1 MQLIFSSARYVDKA
15 LVSRRWPIPPPPPTT
30 TTKQQQQHK
39 RFGGW
44 PMPIPCYLDRKEQRP
59 RSSSTTRACN
69 GTSRGVSR
77 AACQDSDLGSP
88 ESWLRRGHT
97 YARAGGLCRQ
107 PEELL
112 SVRPLHLGVL
122 FRPSRIRSQAGACA
136 PLLGLRTT
144 GPCPVRDTYN
154 SRLDREESGRT
165 LVGHL
170 SHATVR
176 DVIDGTYG
184 HVFGTFYI

>member
-1 MQLIFSSARYVDKA
+1 
-15 LVSRRWPIPPPPPTT
+15 
-30 TTKQQQQHK
+30 
-39 RFGGW
+39 
-44 PMPIPCYLDRKEQRP
+44 MPIPCYLDRKEQRP

-69 GTSRGVSR
+69 GTSRGDR
-77 AACQDSDLGSP
+77 IGPCRACQDSLRSGHLGSP
-88 ESWLRRGHT
+88 ESWLRRGHVR
-97 YARAGGLCRQ
+97 ARAGVFATIQTRLQRSFSVSDCPLCTSASCSGRAG
-107 PEELL
+107 
-112 SVRPLHLGVL
+112 SDHRPDCVH
-122 FRPSRIRSQAGACA
+122 RC
-136 PLLGLRTT
+136 LGLRTT
-144 GPCPVRDTYN
+144 GPYPVRDTYN